1 MTASPLIATLARLR
15 RRAVLVALVRYGVL
29 WLALVAAGVPLLL
42 FAALPRPAFALPL
55 AALAIAGA
63 LAVARAPSLRNV
75 AARADEAFALEDRLV
90 TALQHVKD
98 NDIMSRLVVRDAETR
113 LASVSPGRVY
123 PIQAPRRMGAAIAVS
138 ATVSLLGLLVVSS
151 ARPARVVELRGTDN
165 VTADDPAPAA
175 ATSAAGPSA
184 STRARTAVAS
194 AAPASIRT
202 SPAARPGSNAQA
214 APAPAGNEPPR
225 PSGTP
230 AGATGQ
236 AGRRGLPAGTPGNDL
251 ARRTTDETG
260 SGAGLGSN
268 SVSAKAGGQG
278 DTLPREPGG
287 RSAAFSARTARDRRQ
302 YEAARGDAEA
312 AMAREHVPPGL
323 RDYVKAYFNAIRP
336 R

>member
-1 MTASPLIATLARLR
+1 MTASPLVATLARLR
-15 RRAVLVALVRYGVL
+15 RRGVLVALMRYGVL
-29 WLALVAAGVPLLL
+29 SLALVAACVPPLL
-42 FAALPRPAFALPL
+42 FAALPRPAFALML

-98 NDIMSRLVVRDAETR
+98 DDILSRLVVRDAETR
-113 LASVSPGRVY
+113 LASVSPDRVY
-123 PIQAPRRMGAAIAVS
+123 PIQAPSRMGAAIAAS

-151 ARPARVVELRGTDN
+151 ARPARVVELQRNDT
-165 VTADDPAPAA
+165 VTADDLAPAA

-214 APAPAGNEPPR
+214 APAPAGIEPLR
-225 PSGTP
+225 PDETP
-230 AGATGQ
+230 AGAMGQ
-236 AGRRGLPAGTPGNDL
+236 AGRRSVLAGTPGNDT
-251 ARRTTDETG
+251 ARRTADEAG
-260 SGAGLGSN
+260 SGAGLGTN
-268 SVSAKAGGQG
+268 SVSARAGGQG
-278 DTLPREPGG
+278 NTLSTEPG
-287 RSAAFSARTARDRRQ
+287 RPSAAFFARTARDRRQ